1 LLNLATETDIERLR
15 QAALLLEQENARL
28 FRRLEHLVAQLA
40 EARGEDARSLQ
51 LEIACLKEQLASR
64 TQALFGD
71 SSERRPCAEHGTAEE
86 RKEPRPGHGPREQKA
101 LPIVEVV
108 HELDEPDQMCP
119 DCGGDLE
126 PMAGQFEEADEIDV
140 VERSFRIVRH
150 KRQKYRCRCGE
161 KIETALGPDKLVPGG
176 RYSIDFAVDVAI
188 AKFAD
193 HLPLERQVRQMARD
207 GLDVDSST
215 LWEQTW
221 HLSRHLLPTYEANH
235 EYVLSAAVIAVDE
248 TWWRLM
254 KKGGSKRWWVWS
266 VAREDA
272 VSYRLL
278 SSRSTDAARTVLD
291 GYAGVAICDGYKAYD
306 VLAREREGSDLTL
319 AHCWA
324 HVRRK
329 FVEAEPF
336 YPEASAIV
344 DRIGQLYA
352 IEAEA
357 KRASPEER
365 LARLAALR
373 AKQSKRVM
381 DEIRTWLMTQ
391 RALPRSALG
400 KAIAYTSGLWP
411 GLVRFLN
418 DPKIPLDTNGVER
431 ALRGVAVGRKNHY
444 GSRSERGTRV
454 AALFYSLI
462 ESAKLCG
469 VEPRAYLREATL
481 RAVRNPGTV
490 TLASDVKSA
499 ES

>member
-1 LLNLATETDIERLR
+1 LLNLATEMDIERLR

-28 FRRLEHLVAQLA
+28 FRRLERLA
-40 EARGEDARSLQ
+40 GELRDAHGDEARTLQ
-51 LEIACLKEQLASR
+51 LEITHLKEQLASR
-64 TQALFGD
+64 TKALFGD
-71 SSERRPCAEHGTAEE
+71 SSERRTGGDPQAKQP
-86 RKEPRPGHGPREQKA
+86 REPQPGHGPREQKA

-108 HELDEPDQMCP
+108 HELDEPDQACRS
-119 DCGGDLE
+119 CGGALE
-126 PMAGQFEEADEIDV
+126 PMTDQFEEADEIDV
-140 VERSFRIVRH
+140 VERSFQIVRH
-150 KRQKYRCRCGE
+150 KRQKYRCRCGAG
-161 KIETALGPDKLVPGG
+161 IETALGPDKLVAGG

-207 GLDVDSST
+207 GLEVDSST

-235 EYVLSAAVIAVDE
+235 AHVLGADVIAVDE

-254 KKGGSKRWWVWS
+254 KKGASKRWWVWS

-291 GYAGVAICDGYKAYD
+291 DYTGVAICDGYKAYD
-306 VLAREREGSDLTL
+306 TLAREREGSDLTL

-329 FVEAEPF
+329 FVEAEPH
-336 YPEASAIV
+336 YPDAGEMV

-357 KRASPEER
+357 KRVSPEER
-365 LARLAALR
+365 LATLAALR
-373 AKQSKRVM
+373 AEQSKPVL
-381 DEIRTWLMTQ
+381 DEIRAWLMTQ

-411 GLVRFLN
+411 GLIRFLA
-418 DPKIPLDTNGVER
+418 DPKIPLDTNSVER

-481 RAVRNPGTV
+481 RAVRNPGTA
-490 TLASDVKSA
+490 TLARDLKSPR
-499 ES
+499 S

>member
-1 LLNLATETDIERLR
+1 MLNLATETDIERLR
-15 QAALLLEQENARL
+15 QAALLLERENARL
-28 FRRLEHLVAQLA
+28 VHRLETLVAQLH
-40 EARGEDARSLQ
+40 EARGEQAHSLQ
-51 LEIACLKEQLASR
+51 LEIAHLNEQLASR
-64 TQALFGD
+64 TKALFGD
-71 SSERRPCAEHGTAEE
+71 SSERRSSAARETAERRE
-86 RKEPRPGHGPREQKA
+86 SRPGHGPREQKA

-108 HELDEPDQMCP
+108 HELDEPDQACP
-119 DCGGDLE
+119 SCGGDLQ

-150 KRQKYRCRCGE
+150 KRQKYRCRCGAG
-161 KIETALGPDKLVPGG
+161 IETALGPDKLVAGG

-235 EYVLSAAVIAVDE
+235 AHVLASDVIAVDE

-254 KKGGSKRWWVWS
+254 KKGASKRWWVWS

-278 SSRSTDAARTVLD
+278 SSRSTEAARTVLGD
-291 GYAGVAICDGYKAYD
+291 YAGVAICDGYKAYD
-306 VLAREREGSDLTL
+306 TLAREREGSDLTL

-329 FVEAEPF
+329 FVEAEPH
-336 YPEASAIV
+336 YPEAGEMV

-352 IEAEA
+352 IDAEA
-357 KRASPEER
+357 KRESPEER
-365 LARLAALR
+365 LATVAALR
-373 AKQSKRVM
+373 AEQSKPVL

-411 GLVRFLN
+411 GLVRCLA
-418 DPKIPLDTNGVER
+418 DPKIPLDTNSVER

-444 GSRSERGTRV
+444 GSGSERGTRV

-462 ESAKLCG
+462 ESAKLCD
-469 VEPRAYLREATL
+469 VEPRAYLREAL
-481 RAVRNPGTV
+481 RAVRSPGTA
-490 TLASDVKSA
+490 TLARDLKPTRP
-499 ES
+499 

>member
-1 LLNLATETDIERLR
+1 VRPRGDE
-15 QAALLLEQENARL
+15 
-28 FRRLEHLVAQLA
+28 AQT
-40 EARGEDARSLQ
+40 LQ
-51 LEIACLKEQLASR
+51 LEIAHLKEQLASR
-64 TQALFGD
+64 TKALFGD
-71 SSERRPCAEHGTAEE
+71 SSERRTHSEPKA
-86 RKEPRPGHGPREQKA
+86 KEPEVPLPGHDPREQKA

-108 HELDEPDQMCP
+108 QELDEPDQACRS
-119 DCGGDLE
+119 CGGHLE

-150 KRQKYRCRCGE
+150 KRQKCRCRCGAG
-161 KIETALGPDKLVPGG
+161 IETAVGPDKLVPGG

-235 EYVLSAAVIAVDE
+235 AHVLEADVIAVDE

-254 KKGGSKRWWVWS
+254 KRGASKRWWVWS

-278 SSRSTDAARTVLD
+278 SSRSTDAARPVLD
-291 GYAGVAICDGYKAYD
+291 DYTGVAICDGYKAYET
-306 VLAREREGSDLTL
+306 LARERDGPDLTL
-319 AHCWA
+319 VHCWA

-329 FVEAEPF
+329 FVGAEPH
-336 YPEASAIV
+336 YHEAGEMV

-352 IEAEA
+352 VEAEA
-357 KRASPEER
+357 KRESPEER
-365 LARLAALR
+365 LASLSALR
-373 AKQSKRVM
+373 AEQSKPIL

-400 KAIAYTSGLWP
+400 KAIAYTSDLWP
-411 GLVRFLN
+411 GLVRFLA
-418 DPKIPLDTNGVER
+418 DPKIPLDTNSVER

-469 VEPRAYLREATL
+469 VEPRAYLREATF
-481 RAVRNPGTV
+481 RAVRSPDAV
-490 TLASDVKSA
+490 TLARDLKSPR
-499 ES
+499 S

>member
-1 LLNLATETDIERLR
+1 
-15 QAALLLEQENARL
+15 
-28 FRRLEHLVAQLA
+28 
-40 EARGEDARSLQ
+40 
-51 LEIACLKEQLASR
+51 
-64 TQALFGD
+64 
-71 SSERRPCAEHGTAEE
+71 
-86 RKEPRPGHGPREQKA
+86 
-101 LPIVEVV
+101 
-108 HELDEPDQMCP
+108 
-119 DCGGDLE
+119 
-126 PMAGQFEEADEIDV
+126 MAGQFEEADEIDV

-150 KRQKYRCRCGE
+150 KRQKYRCRCGAG
-161 KIETALGPDKLVPGG
+161 IETALGPDKLVPGG

-221 HLSRHLLPTYEANH
+221 FLSQHLVPTYEANH
-235 EYVLSAAVIAVDE
+235 ADVLASEVIAVDE

-254 KKGGSKRWWVWS
+254 KKGASKRWWVWS
-266 VAREDA
+266 IAREDA

-278 SSRSTDAARTVLD
+278 ASRSADAARTVLGD
-291 GYAGVAICDGYKAYD
+291 YTGVAICDGYKAYD

-336 YPEASAIV
+336 YPEAGEILEC
-344 DRIGQLYA
+344 IGQLYA
-352 IEAEA
+352 IDAEA

-365 LARLAALR
+365 LATLAALR
-373 AKQSKRVM
+373 AKRSKPVVN
-381 DEIRTWLMTQ
+381 EIRTWLMTQ

-400 KAIAYTSGLWP
+400 KAISYTGGLWT
-411 GLVRFLN
+411 GLVRFLEN
-418 DPKIPLDTNGVER
+418 PKIPLDTNGVER

-454 AALFYSLI
+454 AALLYSLI
-462 ESAKLCG
+462 ESAKLAG
-469 VEPRAYLREATL
+469 MEPRAYLGEAAR
-481 RAVRNPGTV
+481 RAIRNPGAV
-490 TLASDVKSA
+490 TLVRDLK
-499 ES
+499 

>member
-1 LLNLATETDIERLR
+1 
-15 QAALLLEQENARL
+15 
-28 FRRLEHLVAQLA
+28 VAELA

-51 LEIACLKEQLASR
+51 LEIEFLKEQLASR
-64 TQALFGD
+64 TKALFGD
-71 SSERRPCAEHGTAEE
+71 SAERRPSAEHEKTEE

-101 LPIVEVV
+101 LPIVEVL

-119 DCGGDLE
+119 SCGGDLE

-150 KRQKYRCRCGE
+150 KRQKYRCRCGAG
-161 KIETALGPDKLVPGG
+161 IETAPGPDKLVPGG
-176 RYSIDFAVDVAI
+176 RYSIDFAVDAAI

-193 HLPLERQVRQMARD
+193 HLPLERQVRQMDRD
-207 GLDVDSST
+207 GLAVDSST

-221 HLSRHLLPTYEANH
+221 FLSQHLVPTYEANH
-235 EYVLSAAVIAVDE
+235 ADVLASDVIAVDE

-254 KKGGSKRWWVWS
+254 KKGSSKRWWVWS
-266 VAREDA
+266 VEREDA

-278 SSRSTDAARTVLD
+278 PSRSTDSARTVLGD
-291 GYAGVAICDGYKAYD
+291 YTGVAICDGYKAYD
-306 VLAREREGSDLTL
+306 VLAREREGSDLIL

-329 FVEAEPF
+329 FVEAEPH
-336 YPEASAIV
+336 YPEVSEIL

-352 IEAEA
+352 IDAEA

-365 LARLAALR
+365 LATLAALR
-373 AKQSKRVM
+373 AKRSKPVI

-391 RALPRSALG
+391 RALPRSSLG
-400 KAIAYTSGLWP
+400 KAIAYTGGLWT
-411 GLVRFLN
+411 GLVRFLEN
-418 DPKIPLDTNGVER
+418 PKIPLDR
-431 ALRGVAVGRKNHY
+431 VAVGRKNHY

-469 VEPRAYLREATL
+469 VEPRAYLGEAAR
-481 RAVRNPGTV
+481 RAIRNPGTV
-490 TLASDVKSA
+490 TLARDLK
-499 ES
+499 

>member
-1 LLNLATETDIERLR
+1 MLNLATEMDIERLR

-28 FRRLEHLVAQLA
+28 FHRLERLA
-40 EARGEDARSLQ
+40 GELREARGEEAHSLQ
-51 LEIACLKEQLASR
+51 LEIAHLKEQLASR
-64 TQALFGD
+64 TKALFGD
-71 SSERRPCAEHGTAEE
+71 SSERRACAEQINKM
-86 RKEPRPGHGPREQKA
+86 KEANPGHGPREQKA

-108 HELDEPDQMCP
+108 HELDEPDQACP
-119 DCGGDLE
+119 SCGGDLE
-126 PMAGQFEEADEIDV
+126 PMAGQFEEAEEIDV

-150 KRQKYRCRCGE
+150 KRQKYRCRCGAG
-161 KIETALGPDKLVPGG
+161 IETALGPDKLVAGG

-207 GLDVDSST
+207 DLDMDSST

-221 HLSRHLLPTYEANH
+221 FLSRHLLPTYEANH
-235 EYVLSAAVIAVDE
+235 AHVLSADVIAVDE

-254 KKGGSKRWWVWS
+254 NKGGSKRWWVWS

-278 SSRSTDAARTVLD
+278 SSRSTAAARTVLD
-291 GYAGVAICDGYKAYD
+291 DYTGVAICDGYKVYD

-329 FVEAEPF
+329 FVEAEPH
-336 YPEASAIV
+336 YPEAGAMI
-344 DRIGQLYA
+344 DWIAQLYA
-352 IEAEA
+352 IEAET

-365 LARLAALR
+365 LATLAALR
-373 AKQSKRVM
+373 AKQSKPVL

-400 KAIAYTSGLWP
+400 KAIAYTGSLWP
-411 GLVRFLN
+411 GLVRFLA
-418 DPKIPLDTNGVER
+418 DPKIPLDTNSVER

-444 GSRSERGTRV
+444 GSRSERGTQT

-462 ESAKLCG
+462 ESAKLCR

-481 RAVRNPGTV
+481 RAVRDPGAV
-490 TLASDVKSA
+490 TLARDVKSP

>member
-15 QAALLLEQENARL
+15 QAAMLLEQENARL
-28 FRRLEHLVAQLA
+28 FRRLEALVAELA
-40 EARGEDARSLQ
+40 DARGEEARSLQ
-51 LEIACLKEQLASR
+51 LEIAHLKEQLASR
-64 TQALFGD
+64 TKALFGD
-71 SSERRPCAEHGTAEE
+71 SSERRPSAEPKTHEK
-86 RKEPRPGHGPREQKA
+86 KEAQPGHGPRQQKA
-101 LPIVEVV
+101 LPIVEIV
-108 HELDEPDQMCP
+108 HELDEPDQICP
-119 DCGGDLE
+119 SCGGDLK
-126 PMAGQFEEADEIDV
+126 PMHGQFEEADEIDV

-207 GLDVDSST
+207 GLAVDSST
-215 LWEQTW
+215 LWQQTW
-221 HLSRHLLPTYEANH
+221 FLSRHLLPTYEANH
-235 EYVLSAAVIAVDE
+235 ADVLASEVIAVDE

-254 KKGGSKRWWVWS
+254 KKGSSKRWWVWS
-266 VAREDA
+266 IAREDA

-278 SSRSTDAARTVLD
+278 PSRSTDAAREVLGD
-291 GYAGVAICDGYKAYD
+291 YEGVVICDGYKAYD
-306 VLAREREGSDLTL
+306 ALARDPPGARLRL

-329 FVEAEPF
+329 FLEAEPF
-336 YPEASAIV
+336 YPEAGEILE
-344 DRIGQLYA
+344 RIGQLYA
-352 IEAEA
+352 IDAEA

-365 LARLAALR
+365 LAVLAALR
-373 AKQSKRVM
+373 TKESKPVI
-381 DEIRTWLMTQ
+381 DEIRIWLMTQ
-391 RALPRSALG
+391 RALPRSVLG
-400 KAIAYTSGLWP
+400 KAISYTSGLWP
-411 GLVRFLN
+411 GLVRFLG

-462 ESAKLCG
+462 ESAKLCR
-469 VEPRAYLREATL
+469 VEPRAYLSEAGR
-481 RAVRNPGTV
+481 RAIRDPGTV
-490 TLASDVKSA
+490 TLPRDFKSSGA
-499 ES
+499 

>member
-15 QAALLLEQENARL
+15 QVALLLEQENTRL
-28 FRRLEHLVAQLA
+28 FRRLEALVAELS

-51 LEIACLKEQLASR
+51 LEIECLKEQLASR
-64 TQALFGD
+64 TKALFGD
-71 SSERRPCAEHGTAEE
+71 SSERRPCAEHEKTEQRNE
-86 RKEPRPGHGPREQKA
+86 TRTGHGPREQKA

-119 DCGGDLE
+119 SCGRDLE
-126 PMAGQFEEADEIDV
+126 RMAGQFEEADEIDV

-150 KRQKYRCRCGE
+150 KRQKYRCRCGAG
-161 KIETALGPDKLVPGG
+161 IETALGPEKLVAGG

-193 HLPLERQVRQMARD
+193 HLPLERQVRQMDRD
-207 GLDVDSST
+207 GLAVDSST

-221 HLSRHLLPTYEANH
+221 FLSQHLVPTYEANH
-235 EYVLSAAVIAVDE
+235 ADVLASDVIAVDE

-254 KKGGSKRWWVWS
+254 KKGPSKRWWVWS

-278 SSRSTDAARTVLD
+278 PSRSTDAARTVLGD
-291 GYAGVAICDGYKAYD
+291 YTGVAICDGYKAYD
-306 VLAREREGSDLTL
+306 ALSREREGSDLTL

-336 YPEASAIV
+336 YPEAGEILE
-344 DRIGQLYA
+344 RIGQLYA
-352 IEAEA
+352 VDAEA

-365 LARLAALR
+365 LAVLAALR
-373 AKQSKRVM
+373 AEQSKPVL

-411 GLVRFLN
+411 GLVRFLG

-444 GSRSERGTRV
+444 GSRSERGTRT

-462 ESAKLCG
+462 ESAKLSG
-469 VEPRAYLREATL
+469 VEPRTYLGEAA
-481 RAVRNPGTV
+481 RQAIRCPGAV
-490 TLASDVKSA
+490 TLARDFK
-499 ES
+499 

>member
-15 QAALLLEQENARL
+15 QAAMLLEQENARL
-28 FRRLEHLVAQLA
+28 FRRIETLVAELA

-51 LEIACLKEQLASR
+51 LEIECLKQQLASR
-64 TQALFGD
+64 TKALFGD
-71 SSERRPCAEHGTAEE
+71 SSERRACVEHERTGE

-101 LPIVEVV
+101 LPIVEVI
-108 HELDEPDQMCP
+108 HELDEPDQVCP
-119 DCGGDLE
+119 SCGGDLK
-126 PMAGQFEEADEIDV
+126 PMRGQFGEADEIDV

-150 KRQKYRCRCGE
+150 KRQKYRCRCGD

-221 HLSRHLLPTYEANH
+221 FLSKHLTSTYEANH
-235 EYVLSAAVIAVDE
+235 AYVLASDVIAVDE

-254 KKGGSKRWWVWS
+254 KKGASKRWWVWS

-278 SSRSTDAARTVLD
+278 PSRSTDAARQVLGD
-291 GYAGVAICDGYKAYD
+291 YAGVAICDGYKAYD

-329 FVEAEPF
+329 FVEAELH
-336 YPEASAIV
+336 YPEAGEV
-344 DRIGQLYA
+344 LDRIGQLYA

-365 LARLAALR
+365 LATLAALR
-373 AKQSKRVM
+373 AEQSRPIL

-411 GLVRFLN
+411 GLVRFLGE
-418 DPKIPLDTNGVER
+418 PKIPLDTNGVER

-481 RAVRNPGTV
+481 RAVRNPGAA
-490 TLASDVKSA
+490 TLARELKSP

>member
-1 LLNLATETDIERLR
+1 MLNLATETDIERLR
-15 QAALLLEQENARL
+15 QAALLLEQENGRL
-28 FRRLEHLVAQLA
+28 FQRLERLA
-40 EARGEDARSLQ
+40 GELREARGDEAQTLQ
-51 LEIACLKEQLASR
+51 LEIAHLKEQLASR
-64 TQALFGD
+64 TKALFGD
-71 SSERRPCAEHGTAEE
+71 SSERRTGGDSKAKQP
-86 RKEPRPGHGPREQKA
+86 KEPQPGHGPREQKA
-101 LPIVEVV
+101 LPIVEMI
-108 HELDEPDQMCP
+108 HELDEPDQACRS
-119 DCGGDLE
+119 CGGALE
-126 PMAGQFEEADEIDV
+126 VMAGQFEEADEIDV
-140 VERSFRIVRH
+140 VERSFRVVRH
-150 KRQKYRCRCGE
+150 KRQKYRCRCGAG
-161 KIETALGPDKLVPGG
+161 IETALGPDKLVAGG

-193 HLPLERQVRQMARD
+193 HMPLERQVRQMSRD
-207 GLDVDSST
+207 ELDVDSST

-221 HLSRHLLPTYEANH
+221 HLSRHLLSTYEANH
-235 EYVLSAAVIAVDE
+235 AHVLDTDVIAVDE

-254 KKGGSKRWWVWS
+254 KKGASKRWWVWS

-278 SSRSTDAARTVLD
+278 SSRSTDAARSVLD
-291 GYAGVAICDGYKAYD
+291 DYSGVAICDGYKAYD
-306 VLAREREGSDLTL
+306 TLAREREGSDLTL
-319 AHCWA
+319 AHCWV

-329 FVEAEPF
+329 FVEAEPH
-336 YPEASAIV
+336 YPEAGKMV

-365 LARLAALR
+365 LATLAVLR
-373 AKQSKRVM
+373 AEQSKLVL

-411 GLVRFLN
+411 GLVRFLG
-418 DPKIPLDTNGVER
+418 DPKIPLDTNSVER

-444 GSRSERGTRV
+444 GSRSQRGTRV

-490 TLASDVKSA
+490 TLARDLKSPR
-499 ES
+499 S